1 MPMNGKR
8 LALLSL
14 DPNLTGEA
22 WQDAVKH
29 AREQGVSNLDFLRGR
44 LDPPC
49 SRGTAQLCL
58 DLLGARRRLNRRRQA
73 EFSDRTGS
81 PVRASV
87 AVKRE

>member
-22 WQDAVKH
+22 WQDAVKY

-44 LDPPC
+44 LDPLFKGHC
-49 SRGTAQLCL
+49 STLSRS
-58 DLLGARRRLNRRRQA
+58 
-73 EFSDRTGS
+73 FGS
-81 PVRASV
+81 KAPTQ
-87 AVKRE
+87 